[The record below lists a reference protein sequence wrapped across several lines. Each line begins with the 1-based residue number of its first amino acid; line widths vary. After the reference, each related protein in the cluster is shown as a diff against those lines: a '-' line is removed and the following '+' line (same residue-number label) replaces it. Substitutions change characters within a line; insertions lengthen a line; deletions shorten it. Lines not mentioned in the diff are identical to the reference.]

1 MPALSH
7 YAQWNSYSNY
17 LSPINLQS
25 TWAFCNYLRPQPT
38 ILQESEN
45 SILFPFKPAP
55 PPRELSPTFSRP
67 TGKHRVSRSHVHA
80 ACLLAWCHKLDAN
93 SPRGN
98 IYCTKLSPT
107 NSKLSHKPASILSA
121 HHPPDEPRVNLSTRS
136 ISRRHHQ

>member
-45 SILFPFKPAP
+45 SILCPFKPAP

-67 TGKHRVSRSHVHA
+67 TGCPSSQHVHA
-80 ACLLAWCHKLDAN
+80 CIPCMVPQRFTYDGDAN
-93 SPRGN
+93 SIPYAAI
-98 IYCTKLSPT
+98 IYCTILSPT
-107 NSKLSHKPASILSA
+107 KSKLSHKPASILSA
-121 HHPPDEPRVNLSTRS
+121 HHPPDEPRCQFVNT
-136 ISRRHHQ
+136 